1 MVDNNFVV
9 HNANNKSIYVNWVK
23 TFSLKK
29 ENIIEI
35 FPVAR
40 VVKWSMDVI
49 IKVTHLNLN
58 QELFYFRKPSL
69 PSAISLI

>member
-23 TFSLKK
+23 TFSLEK

-40 VVKWSMDVI
+40 VVK
-49 IKVTHLNLN
+49 
-58 QELFYFRKPSL
+58 
-69 PSAISLI
+69 

>member
-40 VVKWSMDVI
+40 VVMDVI